1 MPSRQGKGALSHLS
15 CLLARHGAPL
25 PGRQEGRRVGDD
37 AYVGLGGGRGP
48 RGVAFCGGG
57 VEEGGRVGGACS
69 RAARVLARLFSILAW
84 LGRKGEGRGTRTSS
98 THVFL
103 RPGGVSSSAGRLVP
117 LVVVVVVR
125 EEERLFF
132 RGDEPPVRGM
142 TETLPSLG
150 ILGDG
155 RDGLAF
161 ASSGARAARCFAGEP
176 CMVVVL
182 MVGVQEA

>member
-1 MPSRQGKGALSHLS
+1 MVPLCRGARRAGASATMPTSGSVAAVAHEESPSAAEVSKR
-15 CLLARHGAPL
+15 
-25 PGRQEGRRVGDD
+25 EGESGELVLERRASWAG
-37 AYVGLGGGRGP
+37 
-48 RGVAFCGGG
+48 
-57 VEEGGRVGGACS
+57 
-69 RAARVLARLFSILAW
+69 LFSILAW
-84 LGRKGEGRGTRTSS
+84 LGRKGEGRGTHTSS

-117 LVVVVVVR
+117 LVVVVVR

-182 MVGVQEA
+182 MAGVQEA